1 MDKGK
6 KICKIC
12 GKEYPYC
19 KNWNNTDIFRWQDV
33 ACCEEHGKEY
43 FAIVMRARGELVEE
57 SKKEVEVAE
66 EKPAVKANV
75 PASNNNAQKDSKK
88 NK

>member
-6 KICKIC
+6 RVCKVC

-19 KNWNNTDIFRWQDV
+19 KNWNNNDIFRWQDV

-43 FAIVMRARGELVEE
+43 FAAVMRARGENVNEP
-57 SKKEVEVAE
+57 KKEVESVEAN
-66 EKPAVKANV
+66 PATKADV
-75 PASNNNAQKDSKK
+75 PASNNAQKDLKK

>member
-1 MDKGK
+1 MDKGM
-6 KICKIC
+6 KICKVC

-19 KNWNNTDIFRWQDV
+19 KNWNNNDIFRWQDV

-43 FAIVMRARGELVEE
+43 FAAVLRARGELVEE
-57 SKKEVEVAE
+57 PEENAVDAKPIVA
-66 EKPAVKANV
+66 KSA
-75 PASNNNAQKDSKK
+75 PASNNAAKDLKK